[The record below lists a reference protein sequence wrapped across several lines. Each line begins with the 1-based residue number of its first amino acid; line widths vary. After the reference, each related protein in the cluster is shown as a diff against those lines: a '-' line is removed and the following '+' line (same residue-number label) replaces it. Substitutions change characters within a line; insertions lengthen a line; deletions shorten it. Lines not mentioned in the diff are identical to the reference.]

1 MTLATYSFRR
11 DNLKLNMSFLLFQLS
26 QDIGYVMY
34 SAFGSFYIPSCIM
47 VFVYIKI
54 YYAARERARRNIH
67 SKAKFT
73 KRISR
78 RFAKAKLPPAPESS
92 SGSDPDAA
100 PQQAQAA
107 TPARP
112 IHTISGI
119 SHHKNGRV
127 KKTTR
132 FSADTKLCDGT
143 EEEEEQKSL
152 LGKSKIQN

>member
-1 MTLATYSFRR
+1 
-11 DNLKLNMSFLLFQLS
+11 MSN
-26 QDIGYVMY
+26 DRGYVMY

-78 RFAKAKLPPAPESS
+78 RFAKAAKLPPPQLESS
-92 SGSDPDAA
+92 SGSDPDP
-100 PQQAQAA
+100 PQPLQAGQQ
-107 TPARP
+107 TPGTGKGP
-112 IHTISGI
+112 IHTISGP
-119 SHHKNGRV
+119 SVAAQNHRNGRV

-132 FSADTKLCDGT
+132 FSADTKMGDGT

-152 LGKSKIQN
+152 LG